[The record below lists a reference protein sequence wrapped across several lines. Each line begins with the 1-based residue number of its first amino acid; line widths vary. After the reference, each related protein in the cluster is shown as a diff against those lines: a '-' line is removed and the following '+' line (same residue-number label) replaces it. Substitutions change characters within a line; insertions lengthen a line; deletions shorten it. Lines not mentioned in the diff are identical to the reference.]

1 MLGIAG
7 GVVLGLLVGSFLNV
21 VIYRLPIMM
30 ERDWRSQAREMLNAD
45 ATDLTDSTPSAQRET
60 DSTFNL
66 FTPRSRCPDCG
77 TQIKA
82 WQNIPVISWLLLR
95 GRCAACEAPIAKRYP
110 VIEIISGALSG
121 LMIWHF
127 GGGVAGFAALFFVW
141 CLIALTVIDLDHQLL
156 PDSITYLLL
165 WAGLLLSALAPAWEL
180 PLPDLQSSVFGAAAG
195 YLSLWSIYW
204 LFKLATG
211 KEGMGYGDFKLLAAL
226 GAWLGYQQLP
236 VVILLSAA
244 VGAVTGIAM
253 IALLGRD
260 RQIPIPFGPYL
271 AGAGLITLLWG
282 DKLVDTYLS
291 YAGL

>member
-7 GVVLGLLVGSFLNV
+7 GIVLGLLVGSFLNV

-30 ERDWRSQAREMLNAD
+30 DRDWRQQCREMMDNTSVAD
-45 ATDLTDSTPSAQRET
+45 QPADGLA
-60 DSTFNL
+60 TFNL
-66 FTPRSRCPDCG
+66 FTPRSRCPDCE

-95 GRCAACEAPIAKRYP
+95 GRCAACEAPISGRYP
-110 VIEIISGALSG
+110 LIELVTGLLSGA
-121 LMIWHF
+121 MIWQF
-127 GGGVAGFAALFFVW
+127 GAGLAGLAALLFIW

-156 PDSITYLLL
+156 PDSITYPLL
-165 WAGLLLSALAPAWEL
+165 WSGLLLSAIGPAYDL
-180 PLPDLQSSVFGAAAG
+180 PMPDLYSSVLGAAAG
-195 YLSLWSIYW
+195 YLSLWGIYW

-236 VVILLSAA
+236 VVILMSAA
-244 VGAVTGIAM
+244 VGAITGIGM
-253 IALLGRD
+253 IAVLGRD

-282 DKLVDTYLS
+282 DQLVTTYLN

>member
-7 GVVLGLLVGSFLNV
+7 GIVLGLLVGSFLNV

-30 ERDWRSQAREMLNAD
+30 ERDWRQQCRELFDDASAAD
-45 ATDLTDSTPSAQRET
+45 QPTNEDTA
-60 DSTFNL
+60 FNL
-66 FTPRSRCPDCG
+66 FTPRSRCPACE

-95 GRCAACEAPIAKRYP
+95 GHCAACKTPISGRYP
-110 VIEIISGALSG
+110 LIELLTGLLSGA
-121 LMIWHF
+121 MVWHF
-127 GGGVAGFAALFFVW
+127 GTGVAGLAALLFIW

-165 WAGLLLSALAPAWEL
+165 WSGLLLSAIGPAYDL
-180 PLPDLQSSVFGAAAG
+180 PLPDLRSSVLGAAAG

-244 VGAVTGIAM
+244 VGAITGLAM
-253 IALLGRD
+253 IAVLGRD

-282 DKLVDTYLS
+282 EQLVMTYLDF
-291 YAGL
+291 AGL